1 MNILKKNVLNSIQQR
16 SRYFKESREDIAN
29 KNALLIMSISAGG
42 IPITILLLLITPLVL
57 PNWYIS
63 IGHWFFLPF
72 FLLFFVLGAVAY
84 GKNKWSYAVV
94 HVMVITFAAIFMAL
108 IIYINTVPYPESQAT
123 LVTAAMIVL
132 PVLFIL
138 PFRENV
144 LILFAVLVA
153 FLFMNHRYII
163 AEVQGKNIFNA
174 IAGLISGILV
184 SWIVT
189 DLRVKEN
196 KDKQE
201 IVAQSKQDKLTGI
214 LNKSAAERRCFA
226 YLEEDSTDACAMIV
240 MDIDNFKGI
249 NDSLGH
255 YAGDK
260 ILHMFGDAIRQ
271 AFRESDILG
280 RIGGDEFLVLM
291 KNCADYEQVEAKM
304 SKLAEVFRYNVTDKF
319 NLEVTC
325 SYGAILKGDEYI
337 PYMPLFNMADK
348 LLYRA
353 KRKGKNCGEVMT
365 AEKYYQ
371 CIGKE
376 KIMLIVDD
384 DITNRTLVRT
394 LFENTFDVIE
404 AGNGLEA
411 MDIIEKYH
419 NIISIM
425 LLEIRMPEVD
435 GFHVL
440 DWMKRQG
447 IMDSFPVIALSS
459 DEHLELKSLE
469 LGVVDMVIKPFVP
482 QVLRKRVENAVRK

>member
-1 MNILKKNVLNSIQQR
+1 MNILKKKVLNSIQQR

-29 KNALLIMSISAGG
+29 KNALLIMGISAGG

-63 IGHWFFLPF
+63 TGHWLFLPF
-72 FLLFFVLGAVAY
+72 FLLFLGLGAVAY
-84 GKNKWSYAVV
+84 RKNKWSYTGV
-94 HVMVITFAAIFMAL
+94 HVMVLTFAAIFMAL
-108 IIYINTVPYPESQAT
+108 IIYINTVPYPDSQAT

-138 PFRENV
+138 PFYENV
-144 LILFAVLVA
+144 LMLFAVLVV
-153 FLFMNHRYII
+153 FLFMNYHYIVPEI
-163 AEVQGKNIFNA
+163 QGKNIFNG
-174 IAGLISGILV
+174 IAGLIFGILI

-196 KDKQE
+196 RDKQE

-214 LNKSAAERRCFA
+214 LNKSAAEWRCFA
-226 YLEEDSTDACAMIV
+226 YLEENSVAACTMIV
-240 MDIDNFKGI
+240 MDIDGFKGI
-249 NDSLGH
+249 NDTLGH

-260 ILHMFGDAIRQ
+260 ILHMFGDAIRLT
-271 AFRESDILG
+271 FRENDILG

-291 KNCADYEQVEAKM
+291 KNCVDAEQVETKM
-304 SKLAEVFRYNVTDKF
+304 SKLMELFRHNVVDKF
-319 NLEVTC
+319 DLEVTC
-325 SYGAILKGDEYI
+325 SYGAIQKGQEYI
-337 PYMPLFNMADK
+337 PYRPLFNMADK

-384 DITNRTLVRT
+384 DTTNRTLVRT
-394 LFENTFDVIE
+394 LFEHTFDVIE
-404 AGNGLEA
+404 AGNGQEA
-411 MDIIEKYH
+411 MEIIEKYH

-440 DWMKRQG
+440 NWMKGQG
-447 IMDSFPVIALSS
+447 VMDSFPVIALSS

-469 LGVVDMVIKPFVP
+469 LGVVDMIIKPFVP
-482 QVLRKRVENAVRK
+482 QVLRKRVENALRK